1 VGYEQ
6 VQVINDP
13 PLTVAMN
20 VTAPPVVAWC
30 PAGKV
35 LVGGGY
41 EPATLTNSAIWLT
54 PIASGPVLST
64 DGTLVGWSLTL
75 RNLTGQSRS
84 GVQVRVSALCAGQ
97 P

>member
-1 VGYEQ
+1 
-6 VQVINDP
+6 VQVVNDP
-13 PLTVAMN
+13 PLTVGMN
-20 VTAPPVVAWC
+20 ATSPPIIAWC

-64 DGTLVGWSLTL
+64 DETQVGWGVTL
-75 RNLTGQSRS
+75 RNMMTQSR
-84 GVQVRVSALCAGQ
+84 GTVLVRVSALCADRQ
-97 P
+97 